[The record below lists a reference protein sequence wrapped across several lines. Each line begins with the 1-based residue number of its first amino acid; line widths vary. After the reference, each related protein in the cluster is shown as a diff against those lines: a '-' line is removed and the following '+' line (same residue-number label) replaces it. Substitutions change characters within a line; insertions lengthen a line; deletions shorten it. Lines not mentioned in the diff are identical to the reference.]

1 MEKRNGSSA
10 TDPQHGI
17 FALGT
22 IAHYFLEFD
31 VKKDVPLSDVV
42 GTLAQLRQ
50 PAVAAGGVNLVLAFG
65 SRLWQQ
71 IAPKDVPSSLQ
82 PFAEIARP
90 DGRRAPSTQHDFW
103 LWISGSSTDV
113 VFEHVRAAAFV
124 LKDVM
129 SLAAERSCFVHRD
142 SRDLTGF
149 IDGTANPSTLAAPS
163 IALVPAG
170 QPGAGGSHVLAMRWV
185 HDLEAFD
192 ALPTHEQER
201 VFGRSRPESLELQGA
216 DKPPTA
222 HIARVQI
229 ADADG
234 REMQI
239 YRRSVPYGTVAEHG
253 LYFVAFSQDP
263 TRFRR
268 MLARMFGASGDGLH
282 DRLTDFSKPV
292 SGAFYFAPSLTLLA
306 ELANE
311 AAAIVAGELT
321 VAAEA

>member
-31 VKKDVPLSDVV
+31 AKKDVPLSDVAA
-42 GTLAQLRQ
+42 TLAQLRQ

-82 PFAEIARP
+82 PFAEIGDHQGLAVPSIKPVRSAEVRP
-90 DGRRAPSTQHDFW
+90 T
-103 LWISGSSTDV
+103 SSSSMY
-113 VFEHVRAAAFV
+113 ERQ
-124 LKDVM
+124 
-129 SLAAERSCFVHRD
+129 RSC
-142 SRDLTGF
+142 SRT
-149 IDGTANPSTLAAPS
+149 S
-163 IALVPAG
+163 AG

-234 REMQI
+234 SEMQI

-311 AAAIVAGELT
+311 AAASVAGELT
-321 VAAEA
+321 VAARA

>member
-1 MEKRNGSSA
+1 MENMNGSFA
-10 TDPQHGI
+10 ADPQHGI

-31 VKKDVPLSDVV
+31 VRKDATLSEIV
-42 GTLAQLRQ
+42 GKLAQLRQ

-65 SRLWQQ
+65 SQLWRQ
-71 IAPKDVPSSLQ
+71 IAPTHIPVSLQ
-82 PFAEIARP
+82 PFSEIAGP
-90 DGRRAPSTQHDFW
+90 DGHRAPSTQHDFW

-113 VFEHVRAAAFV
+113 VFEHVRAATLV

-129 SLAAERSCFVHRD
+129 ALAEERACFVHRD

-149 IDGTANPSTLAAPS
+149 IDGTANPPTLGAPA

-185 HDLEAFD
+185 HNLDAFD
-192 ALPTHEQER
+192 ALPLHEQER
-201 VFGRSRPESLELQGA
+201 VFGRSRPDSRELQGV

-229 ADADG
+229 DDMDG
-234 REMQI
+234 RELQI
-239 YRRSVPYGTVAEHG
+239 YRRSVPYGTVAEPG

-263 TRFRR
+263 ARFHR
-268 MLARMFGASGDGLH
+268 MLARMFGTSGDGLH
-282 DRLTDFSKPV
+282 DHLTDFSKPV

-306 ELANE
+306 QLANQ
-311 AAAIVAGELT
+311 
-321 VAAEA
+321 VAATASEQLAGAGLA